1 MSRCLPI
8 YESHMAP
15 RPELPAWEWA
25 AENIDYSRASNYD
38 TPYRGKFDQ
47 NLMPFWCEPLE
58 VAHDPS
64 TRELVVLKCSRAGYS
79 ENLLLTDLRYVM
91 DCAPEPT
98 LYVTGR
104 MDLAQGFLDRRVKRG
119 MALAPGLRDKF
130 KASRCVGQD
139 IQLADMDF
147 RATWATSDSATSQ
160 DGWAR
165 IHADETSK
173 WEEFVID
180 QVRRRA
186 SAYPFHHIIFGGSI
200 KPDRKGNPAEDPTL
214 KLYMESDQRKWM
226 MTDPLTGNL
235 FIFQH
240 SGIHWPEQQKTYES
254 ADECDLDTIA
264 DTAWYETPDGT
275 RIDEAERMDVV
286 RSGKW
291 VATNPIGTRAGF
303 KVVAPMVPFSDCSF
317 GNLAKEFLS
326 AKHRLNITAKKDER
340 HKNTIRTYFAE
351 YWAEAHRDEEMV
363 ARDETLVA
371 REAEYEIGNVYV
383 PTGFE
388 HYEMMTTD
396 VQKYHYWWLARAWS
410 HNPKTGEIQCA
421 LLDFGNLASII
432 DIEEKGKELD
442 LSFMGTDIGYAL
454 KATEVGTLCAKH
466 TDQAHVEDS
475 RVIALRGSDQIKK
488 MPIERQI
495 RDAFEGSRSASRA
508 LFFELTWASDVFR
521 SVLLDAMNGKAN
533 FKWWVPSERTDE
545 QRWSRQYVKQVTSTR
560 KADGEWIVAGHG
572 QDHLFD
578 CEVMQIVLAQF
589 AGLIQ

>member
-1 MSRCLPI
+1 MSRSLPI

-25 AENIDYSRASNYD
+25 AQNVDYSRAMNYD
-38 TPYRGKFDQ
+38 TPYRGKFDPE
-47 NLMPFWCEPLE
+47 LMPFWKEPLD
-58 VAHDPS
+58 VGHDPS
-64 TRELVVLKCSRAGYS
+64 TREMVVLKCSRAGYS

-98 LYVTGR
+98 LYVTGL
-104 MDLAQGFLDRRVKRG
+104 MALAQGFLDRRVKRG
-119 MALAPGLRDKF
+119 MALASGLRDKF

-147 RATWATSDSATSQ
+147 RATWATSDTATKQ

-165 IHADETSK
+165 IHADEVSL
-173 WEEFVID
+173 WGEFTVD
-180 QVRRRA
+180 MVRRRC

-200 KPDRKGNPAEDPTL
+200 DPTRKGNPAEDPTL
-214 KLYMESDQRKWM
+214 KLYEESDRRVWQMPDPATGAPFTFSMSGVKW
-226 MTDPLTGNL
+226 DSEAKADDEWDLNAVAA
-235 FIFQH
+235 
-240 SGIHWPEQQKTYES
+240 S
-254 ADECDLDTIA
+254 AY
-264 DTAWYETPDGT
+264 YETPDGT
-275 RIDEAERMDVV
+275 RIDEAERMEVV
-286 RSGKW
+286 RRGSW
-291 VATNPIGTRAGF
+291 VATNPDGIRAGF
-303 KVVAPMVPFSDCSF
+303 KVVAPMIPFADCSF
-317 GNLAKEFLS
+317 GEIARRFLS
-326 AKHRLNITAKKDER
+326 AKHRMNLTAKKDER
-340 HKNTIRTYFAE
+340 YRNTLRTYFAE
-351 YWAEAHRDEEMV
+351 MWAEAHRDEEMV

-410 HNPKTGEIQCA
+410 HNPKTGEVQCA
-421 LLDFGNLASII
+421 LLDFGNLASVI